1 MTLILGFGKIGS
13 TTMHKIMRFMAG
25 IIIGFALLA
34 PAISSAQS
42 VQKETP
48 PIPMPRID
56 LPVAPDVPVNSTANK
71 TNANGGSAITKTSA
85 PRSNNPAAPS
95 VIAAPPQPVSLS
107 AKIVEDGPT
116 ISEGL
121 VWRVFATKTD
131 ESGQL
136 PMLFKSADATASL
149 SLSPGEYVV
158 HVAYGRSQA
167 SDTLKVVAGPN
178 IKTVILDAGA
188 LRLHGAVSGDISIPA
203 DQLSFD
209 IFTSGV
215 DEKRVPVALDVAPNA
230 MIHLNA
236 GTYNVVSRWGKTNAT
251 VRADLQ
257 VEPGQLTDATMF
269 QRAARITFKLVSSVG
284 GEAIADVEWS
294 VIDNSQKTIF
304 SALGA
309 FPVVVLAQGDY
320 EVIAKV
326 GNDVY
331 NRAFQ
336 VQPGAPYEVEVLT
349 TVY

>member
-1 MTLILGFGKIGS
+1 MTLILRFGEIS
-13 TTMHKIMRFMAG
+13 SRIMHKIMRLLPG
-25 IIIGFALLA
+25 LIFALTLLA
-34 PAISSAQS
+34 PTISPAQS
-42 VQKETP
+42 TRQETP

-56 LPVAPDVPVNSTANK
+56 RPVAPNTTVNSGANN
-71 TNANGGSAITKTSA
+71 TNANGGSAATKAGA
-85 PRSNNPAAPS
+85 PKSGNLAAQT
-95 VIAAPPQPVSLS
+95 VIAAPPQPISLS
-107 AKIVEDGPT
+107 AKIVENGPT
-116 ISEGL
+116 IREGL

-136 PMLFKSADATASL
+136 PMLFKSGDATASL

-188 LRLHGAVSGDISIPA
+188 LRLHGAVSGDISIPP
-203 DQLSFD
+203 DQLKFD

-284 GEAIADVEWS
+284 GEAIADVEWN
-294 VIDNSQKTIF
+294 VIDSSQKNIF

-336 VQPGAPYEVEVLT
+336 VQPGAPREVEVLT